1 MGTRPTS
8 NEVGIRMGFRS
19 GLEEREAE
27 RLAGEGVETKYEGE
41 KLEYTVPARLARY
54 TPDFPILG
62 TPIIVETKGIFDA
75 ADRQK
80 MILVKKA
87 HPHREIRFVFSNARA
102 PIYPGSPTTHA
113 DWCEKHGFKWAHKV
127 IPPEWLTEF
136 RRLQRAG
143 AKSSKT
149 ARGKRTSSCRRPRRG

>member
-8 NEVGIRMGFRS
+8 EDVGIRLGFRS
-19 GLEEREAE
+19 GLEEREAA
-27 RLAGEGVETKYEGE
+27 RLKEGGVETNYEGE
-41 KLEYTVPARLARY
+41 KLEYVVPARTARY
-54 TPDFPILG
+54 TPDFPILD

-80 MILVKKA
+80 MILVKKT
-87 HPHREIRFVFSNARA
+87 HPDREIRFVFSNARA

-113 DWCEKHGFKWAHKV
+113 DWCEKHGFKWAHKS

-136 RRLQRAG
+136 RRLQRA
-143 AKSSKT
+143 KSKPQK
-149 ARGKRTSSCRRPRRG
+149 GKRTP